1 MLFYFS
7 CEYQLLGRQRLL
19 VILPVSIIEGTG
31 FCESLG
37 KNYNIIACSLGSS
50 PSCSLLSDSSCQHPS
65 SAQRP
70 CRWAP
75 ESLQGLGASVTPSP
89 PNFMVR
95 EEHLRHQGP
104 EEIHQQSPSTP
115 LRVPGCAAQAR
126 GLWLL
131 VKVISLSRGGRRWT
145 CTSVIFF

>member
-1 MLFYFS
+1 M
-7 CEYQLLGRQRLL
+7 L

-95 EEHLRHQGP
+95 EEHLQA
-104 EEIHQQSPSTP
+104 
-115 LRVPGCAAQAR
+115 PGAR
-126 GLWLL
+126 GNPSAIPKHPSEGPRLCCASQGTLASGKGHLPQQGRKKMDMYLCNFFLDRL
-131 VKVISLSRGGRRWT
+131 VKIL
-145 CTSVIFF
+145 